1 MIKCSFADVSNETQM
16 KKFFSEIKN
25 EFGEINVLINNA
37 GVSGPS
43 SRLEDIDLEDW
54 KTLLILI

>member
-1 MIKCSFADVSNETQM
+1 MFFADVSNEKQM

-54 KTLLILI
+54 KNT